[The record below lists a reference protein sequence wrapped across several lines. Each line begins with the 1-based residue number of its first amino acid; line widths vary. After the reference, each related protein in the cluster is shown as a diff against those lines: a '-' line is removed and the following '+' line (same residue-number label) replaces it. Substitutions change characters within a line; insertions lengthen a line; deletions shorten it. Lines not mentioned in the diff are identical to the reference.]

1 MSTGQLLQAR
11 RAVFLRSRC
20 RAAVAVLAGMVLVS
34 ILPATAYACSA
45 PFEEPTIR
53 ALGPQQVV
61 VVGTIGERV
70 PGGRAFHVQRW
81 FNGGVPTTPI
91 VIAFKEGEAI
101 GDCSYPITT
110 GATLIIAP
118 YREADGRLSADLV
131 TLQADPTT
139 DLGRRYV
146 AEATALYGP
155 GVVLPPAAAV
165 VPDPQPS
172 PDLTGLLVAI
182 GVAVTLVF
190 AVVMLLARRPAS
202 RR

>member
-1 MSTGQLLQAR
+1 MPMMAVLR
-11 RAVFLRSRC
+11 RAWFAL
-20 RAAVAVLAGMVLVS
+20 VAPIVLAAL
-34 ILPATAYACSA
+34 LPATAYACSA

-53 ALGPQQVV
+53 ALGPQQ
-61 VVGTIGERV
+61 
-70 PGGRAFHVQRW
+70 
-81 FNGGVPTTPI
+81 
-91 VIAFKEGEAI
+91 EGEAI

-118 YREADGRLSADLV
+118 YREADGRLSANLV

-172 PDLTGLLVAI
+172 PDLTVLLVAI

-202 RR
+202 RP